1 MSTVLWQPEVNPPAE
16 WLFPAILYEEKIST
30 IAPPIDVGYK
40 SVRVID
46 SLLSKFQQ
54 LQECLGNLYVPAN
67 IRTHSLSDFEKELI
81 QFELH
86 QTVRDLRSKRQSET
100 ITKWLSIVDLRSEQE
115 RLTTS
120 VPVREAAALDNLEI
134 LNLRRSVVVEPPE
147 ILNIREEIN
156 SLRSQIEET
165 EILIYKIKVR
175 LAQERKEAKKSR
187 QSAQKEY
194 AAQLKKFNQESNS
207 RSNPTD
213 AEAREKLAI
222 LKNLIRAGKTVSKVL
237 PSQEDYDQR
246 QSQLQELVRH
256 EKSAEAQIVAIVN
269 SLESNRKILEEIKS
283 RELQNER
290 WQIDSERLRQFN
302 RDLRKIS
309 HELSSRLFYHLDSE
323 SSDSQWD
330 FMFGSKIND
339 EVMTYLINEAG
350 FIHIENAETKWVR
363 FIFAPKQLMRS
374 VLQILA
380 TSHCVKAGWIPMQRA
395 NNNEEDFLTF
405 AGKIDPS
412 FKNDPSFVAKA
423 ALSNFLFSLP
433 IHIEGTSLN
442 EVVKFREEHESDCKK
457 AIDYLQSVTMKTLGT
472 EDDFQTQK
480 QEILD
485 GLEKSTL
492 AVRKALE
499 SQGKRASVNTRR
511 YFRDRTRVDRDL
523 RPALSFALSN
533 FLATEGSSELFGR
546 GLQQPITKL
555 HLSSVTLSFIL
566 GGLQSEIVAAS
577 RHLKIKNEP
586 VAYLYDVA
594 RAFDS

>member
-1 MSTVLWQPEVNPPAE
+1 MSTVLWQPEVNPPPE

-30 IAPPIDVGYK
+30 IAPPIDTGYK

-54 LQECLGNLYVPAN
+54 LQDCLGNLYVPAN
-67 IRTHSLSDFEKELI
+67 IRTHFLSDYEKELI
-81 QFELH
+81 QDALH
-86 QTVRDLRSKRQSET
+86 KTVRDLRSKRQSET

-115 RLTTS
+115 GLTTS
-120 VPVREAAALDNLEI
+120 VPVGEAAARDNLEI
-134 LNLRRSVVVEPPE
+134 LNSRRSDVVEPPE

-165 EILIYKIKVR
+165 EILIYEIKVR
-175 LAQERKEAKKSR
+175 LARERKEAKKSR

-207 RSNPTD
+207 RSNSTD

-222 LKNLIRAGKTVSKVL
+222 LKNLIRAGNTVSKVL
-237 PSQEDYDQR
+237 PSQEDYDLR
-246 QSQLQELVRH
+246 QSQLQELVRQ
-256 EKSAEAQIVAIVN
+256 EKSAEADIVAIIN
-269 SLESNRKILEEIKS
+269 SLESNRKILEEIGR
-283 RELQNER
+283 RELLNKR
-290 WQIDSERLRQFN
+290 WEEDSERLRHIRRN
-302 RDLRKIS
+302 LGRIS
-309 HELSSRLFYHLDSE
+309 HELSSTLFDDLDSG

-339 EVMTYLINEAG
+339 EVMTYLIKEAG
-350 FIHIENAETKWVR
+350 FIHIENDASKWVR

-380 TSHCVKAGWIPMQRA
+380 TGHCVEAGWIPMHGA
-395 NNNEEDFLTF
+395 NNIDKDFLTT
-405 AGKIDPS
+405 AGNIDTS
-412 FKNDPSFVAKA
+412 IVAKA
-423 ALSNFLFSLP
+423 ALSDFLFSLP
-433 IHIEGTSLN
+433 IHIEGTSLKD
-442 EVVKFREEHESDCKK
+442 VVKFREEHESDCKQ

-472 EDDFQTQK
+472 EDDLQTQK
-480 QEILD
+480 QEIID

-511 YFRDRTRVDRDL
+511 YFRDRTRVDGDL
-523 RPALSFALSN
+523 RSALSLALLNS
-533 FLATEGSSELFGR
+533 LAAEGGAELFGG

-555 HLSSVTLSFIL
+555 HLSVVTLSLIL
-566 GGLQSEIVAAS
+566 GGAKNEIVAAS